1 MRTVTEEVV
10 TFSTDVT
17 ALYPNLKAKRVAREI
32 AEAYLEVELEIEVD
46 IHQLGLYLL
55 LVLGREEVQ
64 KQGLAK
70 VCPTRKAT
78 AGAKCGITT
87 KDVMGGPEYKSKHKP
102 AERNPTPG
110 QRRKM
115 ISLAIEVGILAAMQ
129 NHVYTFGGQT
139 YLQTDGGPIG
149 LQAWS

>member
-32 AEAYLEVELEIEVD
+32 AEVYLEVELEIEVD

-64 KQGLAK
+64 KQRLAK
-70 VCPTRKAT
+70 MCPTRKAT
-78 AGAKCGITT
+78 AGAECGIGCNFRIFFL
-87 KDVMGGPEYKSKHKP
+87 D
-102 AERNPTPG
+102 
-110 QRRKM
+110 
-115 ISLAIEVGILAAMQ
+115 L
-129 NHVYTFGGQT
+129 FGRFT
-139 YLQTDGGPIG
+139 IFVCYLN
-149 LQAWS
+149 